1 MAHYENEGFKMRLL
15 GLSILV
21 VAFAGGAFAQPAVNE
36 GGIVNAASF
45 AGGQPVAAGSLV
57 AIFGSNLAAGL
68 AQADSIPLS
77 TRLGETRVLF
87 NGIAAPLLFVS
98 SGQINAQLP
107 WEVLGGGGVTSGTAT
122 VVVERAGQTSA
133 PRQFPVA
140 PYAPGIFAF
149 LIQGGQVVGFG
160 TGQAIAINPDGSL
173 AGPEGSVPGIPTR
186 PARRGEIIQVLATGL
201 GPVNPPAVTGH
212 HSLDQLRLVQALPTV
227 LIGGR
232 EVSGVAAAM
241 SPQFVGIHQV
251 NVPIPADAPAGDGIP
266 LQLRMGDI
274 TSTDKVT
281 ISIR

>member
-1 MAHYENEGFKMRLL
+1 MRALGVWLL
-15 GLSILV
+15 LV
-21 VAFAGGAFAQPAVNE
+21 ALAASAQAQPSVNE

-57 AIFGSNLAAGL
+57 AIFGSNLASGL

-77 TRLGETRVLF
+77 TRLGDTRVLF

-98 SGQINAQLP
+98 AGQINAQLP
-107 WEVLGGGGVTSGTAT
+107 WEVLGGGASSGSAT

-133 PRQFPVA
+133 ARQFQVA
-140 PYAPGIFAF
+140 PFAPGIFAF

-186 PARRGEIIQVLATGL
+186 PARRGEIIQVLATGV
-201 GPVNPPAVTGH
+201 GPVNPPAVTGNN
-212 HSLDQLRLVQALPTV
+212 SLDRLRLVQTLPTV
-227 LIGGR
+227 LLGGR
-232 EVSGVAAAM
+232 EVPGVAAAM

-251 NVPIPADAPAGDGIP
+251 NVPIPADAPTGDGIP
-266 LQLRMGDI
+266 LQLRMGEI

-281 ISIR
+281 ISVR